1 MVPLAVTVTHRGP
14 AGWMPRPVG
23 ARRDDRE
30 YRAVCEAARRD
41 ASPAECQRHCQ
52 RGHQVTGSR
61 TDRLSELRSIAE
73 RVTRTHGLELFDL
86 QFRRESIGWVLRIFI
101 DRPVPPG
108 PPDAGRDGEDVTV
121 ADCAKVSV
129 DVSAILDAEISF
141 DHAYTL
147 EVSSP
152 GLDRPLR
159 LLADFARF
167 VGRRVKIVTSEPVD
181 GQRFVSGRIT
191 AVEGRTIVIADG
203 KTTRLVLETAVA
215 RARLEVEL

>member
-1 MVPLAVTVTHRGP
+1 MT
-14 AGWMPRPVG
+14 
-23 ARRDDRE
+23 E
-30 YRAVCEAARRD
+30 
-41 ASPAECQRHCQ
+41 
-52 RGHQVTGSR
+52 SR
-61 TDRLSELRSIAE
+61 TTLLDTVRSIAE
-73 RVTRTHGLELFDL
+73 RVTRSRGLELFDL

-101 DRPVPPG
+101 DRPAPMVPPETG
-108 PPDAGRDGEDVTV
+108 GQGEDVTV

-129 DVSAILDAEISF
+129 DVGAVLDAEITF

-159 LLADFARF
+159 HLADFARF

-191 AVEGRTIVIADG
+191 AVDGRTIVIADG
-203 KTTRLVLETAVA
+203 KRTRRVLETAVA